1 MNPFDLSG
9 PDFLVF
15 YLALSVVVVGATA
28 LLRWWLESG
37 PVPKLGNVDP
47 YQVAYLRG
55 GYHEAIRVAT
65 ISLLDR
71 GLLRMEGDSLIA
83 GMSAV
88 NRARRPLEKAI
99 LQAFLEEKKAPDLFH
114 LPGPREA
121 CKPLVDALREKRLLP
136 TENQVFVRV
145 ILGAA
150 ALLIL
155 CGVALIKV
163 DIAISRGRQ
172 NFQLLVGLALVTSAL
187 VVTLLRTPRTP
198 AGNRIVE
205 DYKTLFSRLK
215 ERAGLIRPGGATN
228 ELALL
233 AGVFGLGALSGSA
246 LDRAQALFP
255 QGAALQVSTT
265 SWGTSCGAI
274 STDSSGGSCGSSC
287 GGGGCGGGCG
297 GCGG

>member
-136 TENQVFVRV
+136 TENQIFVRV
-145 ILGAA
+145 VLGAA